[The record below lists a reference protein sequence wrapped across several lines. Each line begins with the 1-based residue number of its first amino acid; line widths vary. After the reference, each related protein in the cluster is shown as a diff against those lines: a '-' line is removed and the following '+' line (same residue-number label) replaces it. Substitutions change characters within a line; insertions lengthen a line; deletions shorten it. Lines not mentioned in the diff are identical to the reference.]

1 MDNATL
7 IIVVTILM
15 QVLALIAMLF
25 THKILKLKV
34 RELERHSMILNA
46 TQEILDEQEK
56 LFCQQEDETNN
67 DENERR

>member
-1 MDNATL
+1 MDNAAL
-7 IIVVTILM
+7 IIIVEILIQVILLILM
-15 QVLALIAMLF
+15 LSI
-25 THKILKLKV
+25 HKTLKTKV
-34 RELERHSMILNA
+34 RKLERQSMILNA

>member
-1 MDNATL
+1 MDNAAL
-7 IIVVTILM
+7 IIIVEILIQVILLILM
-15 QVLALIAMLF
+15 LSI
-25 THKILKLKV
+25 HKTLNTTAIK
-34 RELERHSMILNA
+34 LERQSMILNA